1 MRFLHS
7 GSPFRIFGL
16 SAAVTIF
23 AAVAV
28 GIIDSAQSMTV
39 VLFLGVAEVALSF
52 DNAIINAKTLGR
64 MNEFWQK
71 IFLTV
76 GVLIAVFGM
85 RLLLPVLI
93 VSLTASLSPANVVD
107 LALNHPGSY
116 AVHLNEAHPAIAAFG
131 GIFLT
136 MIFLDFMFEE
146 RDVVWLRPL
155 ERALLR
161 IGKLDQL
168 SVILALVTLVVLS
181 QTLGDGNKE
190 QILVAGTLGL
200 ASYLIVNALGGVIG
214 DGSSAVM
221 KAGLGGFLY
230 LEVVDASFSFDGV
243 IGAFAIT
250 QKVLLIAVGLGIGA
264 MFVRSL
270 TVYLVRTKSLSKYCY
285 LEHGA
290 YWAIGFLAVCLLVS
304 EKYHIP
310 EVVTGGFA
318 VIVIAAALLSSI
330 YFGTVEQES
339 MDEDETDDEPTAGTP
354 DQQLALHL
362 VSS

>member
-1 MRFLHS
+1 MGVLHA

-16 SAAVTIF
+16 SAAVTIV
-23 AAVAV
+23 AALAV
-28 GIIDSAQSMTV
+28 GIIDSVQSMTV

-52 DNAIINAKTLGR
+52 DNAIINAKALGR

-71 IFLTV
+71 AFLTI

-85 RLLLPVLI
+85 RLILPVII
-93 VSLTASLSPANVVD
+93 VSLTASLAPLDVVD
-107 LALNHPGSY
+107 LALHHANIY

-131 GIFLT
+131 GIFLL

-146 RDVVWLRPL
+146 RDIVWLRPL

-168 SVILALVTLVVLS
+168 SVIIALGTLAVVTQVI
-181 QTLGDGNKE
+181 GDGHKE
-190 QILVAGTLGL
+190 QILFSGVFGL

-214 DGSSAVM
+214 EGSSAAM

-270 TVYLVRTKSLSKYCY
+270 TVYLVRTHTLSKYCY

-290 YWAIGFLAVCLLVS
+290 YWAIGFLSVCLLIS

-318 VIVIAAALLSSI
+318 VVVIAAALLSSI
-330 YFGTVEQES
+330 ISGGVEQES
-339 MDEDETDDEPTAGTP
+339 MAESDDELPLGTP
-354 DQQLALHL
+354 DEQLLLHIA
-362 VSS
+362 SSH